1 MNRMKRFCILFLLLV
16 LPVVLS
22 SCICHTSA
30 SMLESSVFHPA
41 RQDAAITPRIYRV
54 GGQYYLAHTIRYECR
69 EDKVLVGGMA
79 AVHGSEV
86 YLPFGYERETRE
98 KTLYFRLSRLDA
110 RVYLNAVVPEPAA
123 DEPAVICGEDWDA
136 AAAEAVP
143 ARKVVLDVWEASR
156 ESSCLYD
163 VSTNTF
169 RLGVP
174 SLYAGDVAVK
184 APLALVL
191 LAVDIPVSAVATVG
205 TVTGIFPALAY
216 AFDWIVSLG
225 QTKSETQN

>member
-1 MNRMKRFCILFLLLV
+1 M
-16 LPVVLS
+16 
-22 SCICHTSA
+22 
-30 SMLESSVFHPA
+30 
-41 RQDAAITPRIYRV
+41 
-54 GGQYYLAHTIRYECR
+54 GGQYYLAHTFRYECR

-86 YLPFGYERETRE
+86 YLPFGYEREPRE

-143 ARKVVLDVWEASR
+143 ARKVVLDVREAACA
-156 ESSCLYD
+156 SCLYD
-163 VSTNTF
+163 VATNTF

-205 TVTGIFPALAY
+205 SVTGIFPALAY
-216 AFDWIVSLG
+216 AFDWIGSLG

>member
-86 YLPFGYERETRE
+86 YLPFGYEREPRE
-98 KTLYFRLSRLDA
+98 KTLYFRLSRVDV
-110 RVYLNAVVPEPAA
+110 RVYLHSEVPEPAP
-123 DEPAVICGEDWDA
+123 DEPAVIYGEDWDA
-136 AAAEAVP
+136 AAASPVL
-143 ARKVVLDVWEASR
+143 ARKVALDVREAACA
-156 ESSCLYD
+156 SCLYD
-163 VSTNTF
+163 VATNTF

-174 SLYAGDVAVK
+174 PFYAGDVVVK
-184 APLALVL
+184 APFALVL

-205 TVTGIFPALAY
+205 TVTGIFPAVEY
-216 AFDWIVSLG
+216 AFGWIGSLG
-225 QTKSETQN
+225 RDESEKKN

>member
-1 MNRMKRFCILFLLLV
+1 MNRMKRFCILFLLLL

-86 YLPFGYERETRE
+86 YLPFGYEREPRE

-136 AAAEAVP
+136 AAAEAVL
-143 ARKVVLDVWEASR
+143 ARKVALDVREAACA
-156 ESSCLYD
+156 SCLYD
-163 VSTNTF
+163 VATNTF

-174 SLYAGDVAVK
+174 PFYAGDVVVK
-184 APLALVL
+184 APFALVL

-216 AFDWIVSLG
+216 AFDGIGSLG